1 MDEYASDR
9 ESMFEKLGI
18 DEESLT
24 KRGISPDDA
33 KAGILII
40 ATRRAVLLGR
50 KAVYDVDLQVAGWL
64 LCILPNWPKTKAY
77 EEYMA
82 NVAPRLLAKA
92 SVDDEVRQQ
101 ASRFFPDQVL
111 RAEPMQIS
119 AWLAQTEKRL
129 GVDAF
134 RPERFKWPPFLKL

>member
-1 MDEYASDR
+1 MDEYASNR

-24 KRGISPDDA
+24 KRGLSPDDV
-33 KAGILII
+33 KAGILMI
-40 ATRRAVLLGR
+40 ATRRASLLGR
-50 KAVYDVDLQVAGWL
+50 EAVYDVDLQVAAWL

-82 NVAPRLLAKA
+82 NMAPRLLAKA

-101 ASRFFPDQVL
+101 AGGFFPHQVL
-111 RAEPMQIS
+111 MAEPMQIS
-119 AWLAQTEKRL
+119 AWLARTEKRL

-134 RPERFKWPPFLKL
+134 RPDRFKWPPFLTL